1 MFEQLLQ
8 QNRLNISCEVACMV
22 RDHANFLD
30 QYESINL
37 ACGAYIASS
46 AVNAKLLA
54 KGANI
59 SCGNSIITDFQ
70 GEFVQMPGGTF
81 EDGADFSGKFLRPLA
96 RLPQKLQISS
106 EIFL

>member
-54 KGANI
+54 MVLRR
-59 SCGNSIITDFQ
+59 SWENSSQ
-70 GEFVQMPGGTF
+70 
-81 EDGADFSGKFLRPLA
+81 PL
-96 RLPQKLQISS
+96 IW
-106 EIFL
+106 

>member
-46 AVNAKLLA
+46 AVNAKLLR
-54 KGANI
+54 
-59 SCGNSIITDFQ
+59 Q
-70 GEFVQMPGGTF
+70 GREYQLWKFHHYGF
-81 EDGADFSGKFLRPLA
+81 SRRICADAGRYV
-96 RLPQKLQISS
+96 
-106 EIFL
+106 